1 MSDPETRDDDESY
14 AEMMDRMDHPL
25 GTRPLT
31 KQEEID
37 RDDERFH
44 EDR

>member
-1 MSDPETRDDDESY
+1 MNDDKHDDESY

-31 KQEEID
+31 KQEELD

>member
-1 MSDPETRDDDESY
+1 MNDTETRDESESY
-14 AEMMDRMDHPL
+14 AEMMDRMDHQL

-31 KQEEID
+31 KQEERD
-37 RDDERFH
+37 RDCERFH